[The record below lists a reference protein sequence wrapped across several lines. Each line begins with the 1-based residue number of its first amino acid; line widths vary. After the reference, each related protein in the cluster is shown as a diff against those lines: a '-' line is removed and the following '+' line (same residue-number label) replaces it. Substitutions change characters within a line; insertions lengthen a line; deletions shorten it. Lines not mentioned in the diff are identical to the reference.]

1 MVLAPKVLIDRY
13 LFNIKVGL
21 FDTLNIFKSL
31 NTNSLTASGK
41 GHRRRKIRPP
51 AAKDRALR
59 GGLGKGPPRARLL
72 PEPYG
77 GKLAQ
82 RCCSTEPSPVSL
94 NRPHLSRFPR
104 RTSPGVP
111 ELAPPGALPPP
122 NLARCPRIGTTWS
135 ALGLKQTVFGV
146 V

>member
-1 MVLAPKVLIDRY
+1 MVLTPKVLIDRY

-59 GGLGKGPPRARLL
+59 GALVEGPPRARLL
-72 PEPYG
+72 PEPCLVSRNLQIRLLRRSVS
-77 GKLAQ
+77 GKCLII
-82 RCCSTEPSPVSL
+82 RLIWKMRSL
-94 NRPHLSRFPR
+94 FSYAF
-104 RTSPGVP
+104 SVK
-111 ELAPPGALPPP
+111 
-122 NLARCPRIGTTWS
+122 C
-135 ALGLKQTVFGV
+135 
-146 V
+146 

>member
-1 MVLAPKVLIDRY
+1 MVKSFDHLVPTLQIPYVLLGAEFEMPHIVLASNVLIDRY

-59 GGLGKGPPRARLL
+59 GALGKGPPRARLL
-72 PEPYG
+72 PEPLRITG
-77 GKLAQ
+77 APLRLEELDFRIKKNRGERVECLLA
-82 RCCSTEPSPVSL
+82 
-94 NRPHLSRFPR
+94 
-104 RTSPGVP
+104 
-111 ELAPPGALPPP
+111 
-122 NLARCPRIGTTWS
+122 
-135 ALGLKQTVFGV
+135 
-146 V
+146 